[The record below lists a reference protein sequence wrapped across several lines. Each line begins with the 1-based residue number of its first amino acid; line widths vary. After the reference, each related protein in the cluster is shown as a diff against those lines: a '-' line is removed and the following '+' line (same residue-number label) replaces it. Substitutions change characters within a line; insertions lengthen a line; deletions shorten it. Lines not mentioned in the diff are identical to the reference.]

1 MQSTP
6 AQNPSHIAS
15 APPATSTLEIGL
27 DGAIATVTLNR
38 PDKANAMNAPMW
50 DELQAAF
57 EFCDADDRI
66 RVVILSGHGKH
77 FCAGI
82 DLDMLTGLKAAGEP
96 ARASEQLRQQI
107 LRLQRNLSA
116 IADCRKPVIAAIQG
130 ACVGGGL
137 DIVSCA
143 DLRYASSDARFSI
156 KEIDVGLVADVGSLQ
171 RLPRLIGDGL
181 LRELAYTGRMMGADE
196 SLAAGLVSGVLEDH
210 EQLTARVREVANTI
224 AAKSPLAIR
233 GVKQTLAYGRDHGLA
248 DSLDY
253 VATWNSAMLS
263 FDDVQ
268 AAIEATRQGTVAR
281 FDD

>member
-1 MQSTP
+1 MQSTA
-6 AQNPSHIAS
+6 AQNSPPSA
-15 APPATSTLEIGL
+15 STLAIQV
-27 DGAIATVTLNR
+27 DGAIATVALDR
-38 PDKANAMNAPMW
+38 ADKANAMNAPMW

-57 EFCDADDRI
+57 EFCDASEQI

-82 DLDMLTGLKAAGEP
+82 DLDMLTNIKASGEP
-96 ARASEQLRQQI
+96 ARASEQFRRAI
-107 LRLQRNLSA
+107 LRLQSNLSA

-143 DLRYASSDARFSI
+143 DLRYASKDARFSI
-156 KEIDVGLVADVGSLQ
+156 KEVDVGLVADVGSLQ

-181 LRELAYTGRMMGADE
+181 LRELAFTGRMMDADE
-196 SLAAGLVSGVLEDH
+196 ALAAGLISAVLENH
-210 EQLTARVREVANTI
+210 EHLHARVRAVADVV

-233 GVKQTLAYGRDHGLA
+233 GIKQTLAYGRDHGLA

-263 FDDVQ
+263 VEDVHG
-268 AAIEATRQGTVAR
+268 AIEANRTGAVAR